1 MRYTHSHIKLGQ
13 SQTWYRND
21 WIIYRKYKGKW
32 HWDIEK
38 KRKHTRCFWTKK
50 EQRHTKLLVWERK
63 SRKKQRKVD
72 KKKKNNKDETRKM
85 RNETQFRIS
94 HVLFTCAWFAVRS
107 VYLRC
112 SITSVFH
119 LIYCHIKY
127 VFECSTY

>member
-72 KKKKNNKDETRKM
+72 KKKEKQQGRDKKNEKWNPILYLTRVVHMCMICRALSLFKM
-85 RNETQFRIS
+85 QYNECFSFDI
-94 HVLFTCAWFAVRS
+94 LPYKICVRM
-107 VYLRC
+107 
-112 SITSVFH
+112 
-119 LIYCHIKY
+119 
-127 VFECSTY
+127 